1 MVEVTGSSPVGPTI
15 RLTDGKFPD
24 LPFSMSQFIIHL
36 DDSNFEAEVEKNPM
50 PILIDFWA
58 EWCMPCRALAPV
70 IEELAQEFNGR
81 VRFAKLNVDECKE
94 LPSRFGIRGI
104 PTLIL
109 FADGKK
115 VNELVGNQPKDKI
128 RSMLTQAS

>member
-1 MVEVTGSSPVGPTI
+1 MAGANIITLNDTN
-15 RLTDGKFPD
+15 
-24 LPFSMSQFIIHL
+24 FS
-36 DDSNFEAEVEKNPM
+36 DSVEKDTT

-70 IEELAQEFNGR
+70 IEELSTEYQGK
-81 VRFAKLNVDECKE
+81 VRFAKVNVDECREVPAK
-94 LPSRFGIRGI
+94 FGIRGI

-109 FADGKK
+109 FNAGKK

-128 RSMLTQAS
+128 RTMLNSI